1 MRASSTPHAPPMQ
14 PPRAH
19 TRLVALAALATLAL
33 PALATAQEKAGRGK
47 KGPRVLSFE
56 EDHIEGQYQ
65 KPGGENI
72 QSLNKKKRQSL
83 IRVRTDFYA
92 EIVRSARDL

>member
-1 MRASSTPHAPPMQ
+1 MRSMQTPHAPHTQ
-14 PPRAH
+14 PLRTLTHLLA
-19 TRLVALAALATLAL
+19 LVALVMLAL
-33 PALATAQEKAGRGK
+33 PGLALAQEKAGKGK
-47 KGPRVLSFE
+47 KGARVLSFE